1 MSPTTFPELEE
12 SLETPAATK
21 PDSQRK
27 LDLQGRGALEGE
39 QNTGKKQP
47 EAKPSHAARMQRK
60 PRTSY
65 IAPSRVNT
73 VSVIVPLEP
82 ELKKAVD
89 DAVEQT
95 GMSQKDFLTAAI
107 KRAVEGHTTETDPIT
122 AKMTE
127 EALEKT
133 HELEFLIRRVN
144 RSLTTRTRS

>member
-1 MSPTTFPELEE
+1 ME
-12 SLETPAATK
+12 STPKHQHAQEPK
-21 PDSQRK
+21 D
-27 LDLQGRGALEGE
+27 
-39 QNTGKKQP
+39 
-47 EAKPSHAARMQRK
+47 AKASHAAKVQRK

-89 DAVEQT
+89 EAVEQT

-107 KRAVEGHTTETDPIT
+107 QRAVEGHTTQTDPVT

-133 HELEFLIRRVN
+133 HELEFLLRRVN
-144 RSLTTRTRS
+144 RSLGTRSRS